1 MYKIEHIFM
10 EIYKNY
16 KKRILVKNY
25 KKIEKSK
32 SYKKRISV

>member
-1 MYKIEHIFM
+1 M